1 VRGRAHVGGGG
12 HRPRPRVGATAV
24 RTAALPAALLASTLL
39 AACGGH
45 GGTATVANPAA
56 ASPASVEHATLVLD
70 FLPNAVHA
78 GIYRALARGYYRD
91 RNVDLRVIQPTST
104 ADTLRLID
112 AGKADFGIAD
122 AADVADQI
130 DRGRDAQ
137 AVMALVQRPL
147 GGVIALRS
155 EGLASPRDLEGKTV
169 GLTGVPSDTAVL
181 DTAVRSAG
189 GDPARVHTLTIG
201 FNGVQDLENG
211 KVAAFTG
218 YWPADGVQLQVG
230 GFPITPFKLDEH
242 GGPAYPGLV
251 VFSTRRRIA
260 QDPPLL
266 RAFVAG
272 TYWGYRQT
280 LSDPQGSL
288 QDLLDRN
295 RFLQRPFTAS
305 SLEAYL
311 PLFQADAPAYGT
323 LREDRLRQLSNWLV
337 GYRLV
342 KKPIAPAR
350 FGTNQFLPAG

>member
-1 VRGRAHVGGGG
+1 M
-12 HRPRPRVGATAV
+12 
-24 RTAALPAALLASTLL
+24 RTPAALPAALLASTLL
-39 AACGGH
+39 AAACGGQ
-45 GGTATVANPAA
+45 GGTGTVANPDAA
-56 ASPASVEHATLVLD
+56 RPAGVEHATLVLD

-78 GIYRALARGYYRD
+78 GIYRALARGYYRQ

-130 DRGRDAQ
+130 GRGRDAQ

-155 EGLASPRDLEGKTV
+155 EGLGSPRDLEGKTV

-189 GDPARVHTLTIG
+189 GDPGRVHTLTIG

-272 TYWGYRQT
+272 TYVGYRQT

-295 RFLQRPFTAS
+295 RSLRRPFTTS

-323 LREDRLRQLSNWLV
+323 LRQDRLQQLSDWLV
-337 GYRLV
+337 GYRLI
-342 KKPIAPAR
+342 KKPIAPSR
-350 FGTNQFLPAG
+350 FGTNQFLPAR